1 VLSEVAGSSES
12 DYSSSGVW
20 EEYHAVIDGTLS
32 WQYAVDT
39 VTHEPISIPAGKKCM
54 VQGYYISPGWTH
66 GLDYTHSTQPPPTTA
81 VTKYG
86 PSGYV
91 YPDDAPPQPFRVAQ
105 SGDLALLEGAP
116 IGRLLVRLGSGAG
129 EYGIGTVQTELQ
141 NEGLSELLVEAAMND
156 SQVFDGEGKLE
167 GNEGTCGLT
176 VWIEP

>member
-1 VLSEVAGSSES
+1 M
-12 DYSSSGVW
+12 W
-20 EEYHAVIDGTLS
+20 EEHHAIINGTLS

-105 SGDLALLEGAP
+105 SGALALLEGAP
-116 IGRLLVRLGSGAG
+116 LGRVLVRLGSGGAA
-129 EYGIGTVQTELQ
+129 YGIGTVQTELQ
-141 NEGLSELLVEAAMND
+141 NEGLTGLLVEAAMND
-156 SQVFDGEGKLE
+156 SQVFDGGGKLD

>member
-1 VLSEVAGSSES
+1 M
-12 DYSSSGVW
+12 W
-20 EEYHAVIDGTLS
+20 EEHHAIIDGTLS

-54 VQGYYISPGWTH
+54 VQGYYIAPGWTH

-105 SGDLALLEGAP
+105 SGDVALLEGAP
-116 IGRLLVRLGSGAG
+116 FGRLLVRLGSGGA
-129 EYGIGTVQTELQ
+129 V
-141 NEGLSELLVEAAMND
+141 SMA
-156 SQVFDGEGKLE
+156 
-167 GNEGTCGLT
+167 
-176 VWIEP
+176 